1 MRDRH
6 GFKVRTTT
14 MYIEKV
20 GNDYLFTM
28 QDKETMKQM
37 CVPVPIEQFEST
49 KAKLDNSPLEQHAK
63 PKHAKKEATTC

>member
-6 GFKVRTTT
+6 GFKVRATT
-14 MYIEKV
+14 MYMEKV

-37 CVPVPIEQFEST
+37 CVSVPIEQFEST